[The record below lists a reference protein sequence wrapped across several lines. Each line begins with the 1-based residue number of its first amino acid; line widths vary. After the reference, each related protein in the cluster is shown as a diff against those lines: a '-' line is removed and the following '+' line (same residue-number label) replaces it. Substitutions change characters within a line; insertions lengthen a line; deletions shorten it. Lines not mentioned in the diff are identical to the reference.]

1 MITKTKFLKDVGILN
16 TLSDDYLLQVGESFH
31 NDSPINKY
39 IEVKY
44 FNAMGGSQEEI
55 KTIKPNEIFTN
66 YNPLTKAK
74 VLTNI

>member
-1 MITKTKFLKDVGILN
+1 MTKNKFLKDAGILN
-16 TLSDDYLLQVGESFH
+16 TLFDGYLLATGESFH

-39 IEVKY
+39 IEIKY
-44 FNAMGGSQEEI
+44 FNAMGCSQEEI
-55 KTIKPNEIFTN
+55 KVIKPNEIFTN

>member
-1 MITKTKFLKDVGILN
+1 MITKKQFIQECSILG
-16 TLSDDYLLQVGESFH
+16 TLFDGYLLATGESFH
-31 NDSPINKY
+31 NDSPTNKY
-39 IEVKY
+39 IKVKY
-44 FNAMGGSQEEI
+44 INAMGCSQEEI

>member
-1 MITKTKFLKDVGILN
+1 MITKTKFLKDVGILD
-16 TLSDDYLLQVGESFH
+16 TLFDGYLLQVGESFH

>member
-16 TLSDDYLLQVGESFH
+16 TLFNGYLLQVGESFH
-31 NDSPINKY
+31 NDSPTNKY
-39 IEVKY
+39 VEIKY
-44 FNAMGGSQEEI
+44 FNAMGCSQEEI

>member
-1 MITKTKFLKDVGILN
+1 MTKTKFLKDAGILN
-16 TLSDDYLLQVGESFH
+16 TLFDGYLLEVGESFH
-31 NDSPINKY
+31 NDTPTNKY

-44 FNAMGGSQEEI
+44 FNAMGYRQEEI
-55 KTIKPNEIFTN
+55 KIIKPNEIFTN

>member
-1 MITKTKFLKDVGILN
+1 MITKKQFIQECRVLN
-16 TLSDDYLLQVGESFH
+16 TLFDGYLLQVGESFH

-39 IEVKY
+39 IEIRY
-44 FNAMGGSQEEI
+44 FNAMGCSQEEI

>member
-1 MITKTKFLKDVGILN
+1 MITKKQFIQECRVLG
-16 TLSDDYLLQVGESFH
+16 TLFDGYLLATGESFH
-31 NDSPINKY
+31 NDTPTNKY
-39 IEVKY
+39 IKIKY
-44 FNAMGGSQEEI
+44 FNAMGCSQEEI

>member
-1 MITKTKFLKDVGILN
+1 MTKTKFLRDAGILT
-16 TLSDDYLLQVGESFH
+16 TLFDGYLLATGESFH

-74 VLTNI
+74 VLTKI